1 MRARVFASALL
12 YAIASASTDW
22 KKYITDGVTNI
33 DNFPD
38 LLHADLNAINAG
50 LSTSLF
56 TSVDLVQAYLAR
68 IEEVQD
74 ELHVVNELNPDAL
87 ETAAERDA
95 QRLNGTIL
103 GPLHGIPVLLKDNIA
118 THDKMNNTAGSHI
131 LLGAKVP
138 RDATVAAKLRKAG
151 AILLGKSNLS
161 QWMQFRSANTTSG
174 WSAYGGQCKG
184 AYVEDQEPNGSS
196 SGSAVATSL
205 GLAFAALG
213 TETLGS
219 LVFPAEVNNV
229 VAIKPT
235 VGLTSRHLVVPISER
250 QDTIGPIARTV
261 KDAATVLQAI
271 AGTDP
276 RDNYTSAIPN
286 DGAIPDYVAACREDS
301 LSGVQIGIPYNVIAL
316 YSDALEPS
324 LLPAFENAVEQ
335 IAAAGATIVE
345 ANFTAFEDFQYDQNN
360 SLVLQGD
367 FVSGLSKYL
376 AELVD
381 VPTLKNLSDVRNQ
394 TQSNPAEDYPGR
406 DTLIWD
412 VIIASEANNTSPKF
426 WQAYQDSLVY
436 GDEGGVLGALRRSNA
451 SAILLPTQFSAALPA
466 IVGSPI
472 ITVPMGAYD
481 NSTTKVMDERGSLV
495 RTAPGVPF
503 GLAFLGDLWS
513 EADLIG
519 YAYAYEQKTK
529 NREKLKP
536 LIFPKTS
543 LADIKKNATTQ
554 SSDGT
559 GSGTTSTAHSL
570 NVQPALLNTMA
581 LGALIGVFVIE
592 CFRPF

>member
-1 MRARVFASALL
+1 MRNLCLASALL
-12 YAIASASTDW
+12 CATAFADIDW
-22 KKYITDGVTNI
+22 TKSITDGITNL
-33 DNFPD
+33 DNSPD
-38 LLHADLNAINAG
+38 LLDADLDAINAG

-56 TSVDLVQAYLAR
+56 TSVDLVQAYVAR
-68 IEEVQD
+68 IQEVQD
-74 ELHVVNELNPDAL
+74 ALHVVNELNPDAL
-87 ETAAERDA
+87 EIAAERDA

-103 GPLHGIPVLLKDNIA
+103 GPLHGIPILLKDNIA
-118 THDKMNNTAGSHI
+118 THDEMNNTAGSYV

-138 RDATVAAKLRKAG
+138 RDSTVAAKLREAG
-151 AILLGKSNLS
+151 AILLGKANLS

-196 SGSAVATSL
+196 SGSAVASSL

-235 VGLTSRHLVVPISER
+235 VGLTSRYLVVPISER

-286 DGAIPDYVAACREDS
+286 DGAIPDYVAACRDDA
-301 LSGVQIGIPYNVIAL
+301 LSGVRIGVPYNVIAI
-316 YSDALEPS
+316 YAESLEPS
-324 LLPAFENAVEQ
+324 LLSAFEDAVEQ
-335 IAAAGATIVE
+335 INAAGATIVD

-367 FVSGLSKYL
+367 FASGLSGYL

-381 VPTLKNLSDVRNQ
+381 VPTLKNLSDVRSQ

-412 VIIASEANNTSPKF
+412 VIIASEANNTSPEF

-481 NSTTKVMDERGSLV
+481 NSTTKVMNERGNLV

-519 YAYAYEQKTK
+519 YAFAFEQKTK

-543 LADIKKNATTQ
+543 LADIKKNATSQ
-554 SSDGT
+554 SSNGT
-559 GSGTTSTAHSL
+559 ANGITSTGHAI
-570 NVQPALLNTMA
+570 NVQPSLLNTIV
-581 LGALIGVFVIE
+581 LGALIGAFVIE